1 MTKAAESVV
10 RVEGMSHQPA
20 QQESE
25 VWNGRDTARAGKESG
40 EWRRT
45 RRIAAESV
53 KMFKKEIE
61 VYRTAS

>member
-1 MTKAAESVV
+1 MTKAAESVG
-10 RVEGMSHQPA
+10 RVDVMSHQTV

-45 RRIAAESV
+45 RRIAAESI
-53 KMFKKEIE
+53 KIFKKEME
-61 VYRTAS
+61 V